1 MIANEIRAAGQVGF
15 KKKIQRLMG
24 TDKMS
29 AVSTDSSLGEKFFLF
44 SMLTNGGTKLEVQ
57 LKLFL
62 SEQ

>member
-44 SMLTNGGTKLEVQ
+44 NMLAK
-57 LKLFL
+57 
-62 SEQ
+62 